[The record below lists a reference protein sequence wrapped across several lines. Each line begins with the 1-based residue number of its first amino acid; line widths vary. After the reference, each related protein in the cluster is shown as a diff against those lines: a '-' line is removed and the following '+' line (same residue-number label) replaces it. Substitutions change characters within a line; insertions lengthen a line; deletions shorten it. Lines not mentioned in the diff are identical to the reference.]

1 MSHTDIAAYVLG
13 VLDDRENEAFEEH
26 LFTCARC
33 QVELIEMQIVPEALD
48 ELRPSAEGKPRPAT
62 GPKAVPNP
70 KPAAPPGKA
79 KTPPAKAPPG
89 KTPPRATPGKFPSA
103 PRNPVTP
110 MPRTPDP
117 VSMPPRPPVNQPV
130 PQLPSGTLTSLLD
143 RASETRKR
151 NRRNALFAAAAAAA
165 LIVAGPLVTA
175 AVLGGGSAQ
184 NTADGTAEPGERPTT
199 TSSTEPGQ
207 VRTGGSPDRRD
218 IVGPVA
224 GPVEP
229 DDGGVRAT
237 ITLRDRDWGTN
248 VDLELYGVRGPLRC
262 QLVAISRTGEV
273 LTATSFNIPQ
283 KGYGVAGFPE
293 PLRVTGGVS
302 SPRDALDRFEVRGAD
317 ASVLVTVKY

>member
-33 QVELIEMQIVPEALD
+33 QVELIEMQIVPEGLD
-48 ELRPSAEGKPRPAT
+48 ELRPSTSSKPRPAT
-62 GPKAVPNP
+62 GPRAVPNP
-70 KPAAPPGKA
+70 KPGVQAPGQ
-79 KTPPAKAPPG
+79 G
-89 KTPPRATPGKFPSA
+89 KTPPPRAVPGKVPSA
-103 PRNPVTP
+103 PRSPVAP
-110 MPRTPDP
+110 IPRTPDP

-151 NRRNALFAAAAAAA
+151 SRRNALFAAAAAAA

-218 IVGPVA
+218 IVGAVA

-229 DDGGVRAT
+229 DGGGVRAT

-248 VDLELYGVRGPLRC
+248 IDLELYGVRGPRRC
-262 QLVAISRTGEV
+262 QLVAISRTAEV

-283 KGYGVAGFPE
+283 KGYGVASFPE

-302 SPRDALDRFEVRGAD
+302 SPRDTIDRFEVRGAD
-317 ASVLVTVKY
+317 GTVLVAVKY